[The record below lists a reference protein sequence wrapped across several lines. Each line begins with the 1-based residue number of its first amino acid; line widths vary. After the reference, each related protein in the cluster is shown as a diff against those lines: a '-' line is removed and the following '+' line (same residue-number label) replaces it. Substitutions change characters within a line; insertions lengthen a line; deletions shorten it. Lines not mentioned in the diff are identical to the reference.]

1 MVYYNCDYKGEV
13 IRMATA
19 DQIKSLVKA
28 YADKNDDKFKT
39 VVLQIAAHE
48 AKIGHDTL
56 ARELKKQMDKIG
68 IKRASIV
75 QISQTNPMFDT
86 SFPRND
92 VSELIVADEINE
104 KIYRILNEYKNRKKL
119 YSYGLENRRK
129 ILIEGSPGTGKT
141 LTASIIASNL
151 SMPLYTVQLDK
162 IMTKFMGE
170 TSVKLRQLFD
180 SIEENAGV
188 YLFDEFDAIGAD
200 RSLDNEVG
208 EMRRILN
215 SFLQFIEQDS
225 SESIIIAATNN
236 QKLLDQALFR
246 RFDDVLHYSL
256 PLEQEIR
263 GIFEYKLIS
272 FDMEFR
278 INEKLINAANGLC
291 HAEIVRVCDDAIKK
305 SILEEE
311 CISQHTLINL
321 LNERHEIY
329 SCKEA

>member
-1 MVYYNCDYKGEV
+1 
-13 IRMATA
+13 MATA

-28 YADKNDDKFKT
+28 YVDKNDEKFKT

-48 AKIGHDTL
+48 AKIGHDNL

-68 IKRASIV
+68 TKRAGVIQLTPS
-75 QISQTNPMFDT
+75 NPMLNT
-86 SFPRND
+86 SFPGNNI
-92 VSELIVADEINE
+92 SELIVSDEINE
-104 KIYRILNEYKNRKKL
+104 KIHRILNEYRNRNKL
-119 YSYGLENRRK
+119 YSYGLVNRRK
-129 ILIEGSPGTGKT
+129 ILIEGNPGTGKT
-141 LTASIIASNL
+141 LTASVIASDL

-180 SIEENAGV
+180 SIETNVGV

-200 RSLDNEVG
+200 RSFDNEVG

-256 PLEQEIR
+256 PTESEIKR
-263 GIFEYKLIS
+263 LFEYKLTS
-272 FDMEFR
+272 FDKKFR
-278 INEKLINAANGLC
+278 INQKLLNAANGLC

-305 SILEEE
+305 SILEDEV
-311 CISQHTLINL
+311 ISQQGLINL
-321 LNERHEIY
+321 LNERHAIY

>member
-1 MVYYNCDYKGEV
+1 
-13 IRMATA
+13 MATA

-28 YADKNDDKFKT
+28 YVDKNDDKFKT

-48 AKIGHDTL
+48 AKIGHDNL
-56 ARELKKQMDKIG
+56 ARELKIQMDKIG
-68 IKRASIV
+68 TKRASVV
-75 QISQTNPMFDT
+75 QLTPTSPMFNM
-86 SFPRND
+86 SFPGND
-92 VSELIVADEINE
+92 ISELIVSDEINE
-104 KIYRILNEYKNRKKL
+104 KINRILNEYRNRNKL
-119 YSYGLENRRK
+119 YSYGLVNRRK
-129 ILIEGSPGTGKT
+129 ILIEGNPGTGKT
-141 LTASIIASNL
+141 LTASVIASDL

-170 TSVKLRQLFD
+170 TSVKLRQLFE
-180 SIEENAGV
+180 SIEKNVGV

-200 RSLDNEVG
+200 RSFDNEVG

-246 RFDDVLHYSL
+246 RFYDVLHYSL
-256 PLEQEIR
+256 PTESEIKR
-263 GIFEYKLIS
+263 LFEYKLIS
-272 FDMEFR
+272 FDKKFR
-278 INEKLINAANGLC
+278 INQKLLNAANGLC

-305 SILEEE
+305 SILEDEV
-311 CISQHTLINL
+311 ISQQGLINL
-321 LNERHEIY
+321 LNERHAIY

>member
-1 MVYYNCDYKGEV
+1 
-13 IRMATA
+13 MATA

-28 YADKNDDKFKT
+28 YVDKNDDKFKT

-48 AKIGHDTL
+48 AKIGHDNL

-68 IKRASIV
+68 TKRASVV
-75 QISQTNPMFDT
+75 QLTPTSPMLNM
-86 SFPRND
+86 SFPGND
-92 VSELIVADEINE
+92 ISELIVSDEINE
-104 KIYRILNEYKNRKKL
+104 KIHRILNEYRNRNKL
-119 YSYGLENRRK
+119 YSYGLVNRRK
-129 ILIEGSPGTGKT
+129 ILIEGNPGTGKT
-141 LTASIIASNL
+141 LTASVIASDL

-180 SIEENAGV
+180 SIETNVGV

-200 RSLDNEVG
+200 RSFDNEVG

-256 PLEQEIR
+256 PTEAEIKR
-263 GIFEYKLIS
+263 LFEYKLTS
-272 FDMEFR
+272 FDKKFR
-278 INEKLINAANGLC
+278 INQKLLNAANGLC

-305 SILEEE
+305 SILEDDD
-311 CISQHTLINL
+311 ITQQGLINL
-321 LNERHEIY
+321 LNERHAIY

>member
-1 MVYYNCDYKGEV
+1 
-13 IRMATA
+13 MATA

-28 YADKNDDKFKT
+28 YVDKNDDKFKT

-48 AKIGHDTL
+48 AKIGHDNL

-68 IKRASIV
+68 TKRASVV
-75 QISQTNPMFDT
+75 QITPANPMLNM
-86 SFPRND
+86 SFPGND
-92 VSELIVADEINE
+92 ISELIVSDEINE
-104 KIYRILNEYKNRKKL
+104 KIHRILNEYRNRNKL
-119 YSYGLENRRK
+119 YSYGLVNRRK
-129 ILIEGSPGTGKT
+129 ILIEGNPGTGKT
-141 LTASIIASNL
+141 LTASVIASDL

-180 SIEENAGV
+180 SIEANVGV

-200 RSLDNEVG
+200 RSFDNEVG

-256 PLEQEIR
+256 PTESEIKR
-263 GIFEYKLIS
+263 LFEYKLIS
-272 FDMEFR
+272 FDKKFR
-278 INEKLINAANGLC
+278 INQKLLNAANGLC

-305 SILEEE
+305 SILEDDD
-311 CISQHTLINL
+311 ITQQGLINL
-321 LNERHEIY
+321 LNERHAIY

>member
-1 MVYYNCDYKGEV
+1 
-13 IRMATA
+13 MATA

-28 YADKNDDKFKT
+28 YVDKNDDKFKT

-48 AKIGHDTL
+48 AKIGHDNL

-68 IKRASIV
+68 TKRASVV
-75 QISQTNPMFDT
+75 QITPANPMLNM
-86 SFPRND
+86 SFPGND
-92 VSELIVADEINE
+92 ISELIVSDEINE
-104 KIYRILNEYKNRKKL
+104 KIHRILNEYRNRNKL
-119 YSYGLENRRK
+119 YSYGLVNRRK
-129 ILIEGSPGTGKT
+129 ILIEGNPGTGKT
-141 LTASIIASNL
+141 LTASVIASDL

-180 SIEENAGV
+180 SIEANVGV

-200 RSLDNEVG
+200 RSFDTEVG

-256 PLEQEIR
+256 PTESEIKR
-263 GIFEYKLIS
+263 LFEYKLIS
-272 FDMEFR
+272 FDKKFR
-278 INEKLINAANGLC
+278 INQKLLNAANGLC

-305 SILEEE
+305 SILEDEV
-311 CISQHTLINL
+311 IIQQGLINL
-321 LNERHEIY
+321 LNERHAIY

>member
-1 MVYYNCDYKGEV
+1 
-13 IRMATA
+13 MATA

-28 YADKNDDKFKT
+28 YVDKNDDKFKT

-48 AKIGHDTL
+48 AKIGHDNL

-68 IKRASIV
+68 TKRASVV
-75 QISQTNPMFDT
+75 QITPANPMLNM
-86 SFPRND
+86 SFPGND
-92 VSELIVADEINE
+92 ISELIVSDEINE
-104 KIYRILNEYKNRKKL
+104 KIHRILNEYRNRNKL
-119 YSYGLENRRK
+119 YSYGLVNRRK
-129 ILIEGSPGTGKT
+129 ILIEGNPGTGKT
-141 LTASIIASNL
+141 LTASVIASDL

-180 SIEENAGV
+180 SIEANVGV

-200 RSLDNEVG
+200 RSFDNEVG

-256 PLEQEIR
+256 PTESEIKR
-263 GIFEYKLIS
+263 LFEYKLIS
-272 FDMEFR
+272 FDKKFR
-278 INEKLINAANGLC
+278 INQKLLNAANGLC

-305 SILEEE
+305 SILEDEV
-311 CISQHTLINL
+311 ISQQGLINL
-321 LNERHEIY
+321 LNERHAIY